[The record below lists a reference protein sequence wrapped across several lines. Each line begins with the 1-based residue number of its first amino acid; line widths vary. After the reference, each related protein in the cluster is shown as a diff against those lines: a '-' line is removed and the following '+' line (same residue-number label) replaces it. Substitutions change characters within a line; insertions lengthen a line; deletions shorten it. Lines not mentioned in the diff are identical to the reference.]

1 MKGEGKSSRRSRKL
15 SIPSIA
21 VLLVLMAIAVTSIAV
36 VPEIAAA
43 QEAEVRVNAPEY
55 VEERAT
61 FVVTIGVDSVS
72 DLNSAQFDLSFD
84 PDVVKISEVKKGEI
98 NGDEFPTFMHRSI
111 AEDTERVLV
120 SMPFGKGVSGSGY
133 LVEIE
138 FTAKGG
144 EGEKSELSLSE
155 GLLGNISAGKIS
167 AEWIS
172 SEIGIGKEEEKEE
185 EEEEEEV
192 EVGEEVTSGSPNI
205 TAWNPA
211 ETVVSNVV
219 GESRTFNIIVDQ
231 IADISWRINGTEVQT
246 NESVI
251 EAVFTNV
258 STVNGT
264 WNVSA
269 IATNTTTGLS
279 DLHAWIWSVTL
290 TASVTPTPTLAPE
303 VTPKPT
309 PTLAPEVASKPT
321 PTPTPAATLKPTPKP
336 AVPGFEASFAIAV
349 ISAIAYILLRKNPFS
364 KEKGFTEKGKRGRKR
379 L

>member
-1 MKGEGKSSRRSRKL
+1 M
-15 SIPSIA
+15 PSIA

-36 VPEIAAA
+36 VTEIAAA
-43 QEAEVRVNAPEY
+43 QESEVRVNAPEY

-84 PDVVKISEVKKGEI
+84 PDVVKIREVKEGEI
-98 NGDEFPTFMHRSI
+98 NGEVFPTFMHRTI

-120 SMPFGKGVSGSGY
+120 SMPFGTGVSGSGY

-138 FTAKGG
+138 FKAKGE
-144 EGEKSELSLSE
+144 EGEKSELSLSK
-155 GLLGNISAGKIS
+155 GMLGNISAGKIS

-192 EVGEEVTSGSPNI
+192 EVGEEVTPGSTNI

-211 ETVVSNVV
+211 EAAVSNAV
-219 GESRTFNIIVDQ
+219 GETRSFNIIVDQ
-231 IADISWRINGTEVQT
+231 MADISWQLNGTEVQT
-246 NESVI
+246 NESTRKAVYTNTSAVI
-251 EAVFTNV
+251 
-258 STVNGT
+258 GT

-279 DLHAWIWSVTL
+279 DMHTWIWSVTL
-290 TASVTPTPTLAPE
+290 TAFVTPTPTLAPE
-303 VTPKPT
+303 VTPTPT
-309 PTLAPEVASKPT
+309 PTLAPKVASKPKPT
-321 PTPTPAATLKPTPKP
+321 PTPTRTPAATLKSTPKP
-336 AVPGFEASFAIAV
+336 AVPGFEAIFAIAV
-349 ISAIAYILLRKNPFS
+349 IPAIAYILRRRNPFS
-364 KEKGFTEKGKRGRKR
+364 KEKDFTEKGKRGRKR